1 MSNILAELYA
11 RNVAQVKGFADG
23 LSHAQS
29 LIQPPAGWNCM
40 NWIVGHIACYRN
52 RILGILDQSLTLDPA
67 IAGRYPRDSAP
78 ILGDEPGIGQLADLV
93 AAIEASQPG
102 LEAGLAALTGARA
115 AEMIT
120 LGSFTMS
127 RSDFMV
133 FYMRHEAYHTGQLE
147 FLSALARG

>member
-1 MSNILAELYA
+1 MSNILTEMYA
-11 RNVAQVKGFADG
+11 RNMALVKGFAEN
-23 LSHAQS
+23 LTHAQS

-52 RILGILDQSLTLDPA
+52 RILGILEMPLTLDPA

-78 ILGDEPGIGQLADLV
+78 VRGDEPGIGRLADLV
-93 AAIEASQPG
+93 AAIEASQARI
-102 LEAGLAALTGARA
+102 EVGLAALPGARA
-115 AEMIT
+115 DEVIT

-127 RSDFMV
+127 RADFMV

-147 FLSALARG
+147 FLSALARA

>member
-1 MSNILAELYA
+1 MSTILSDLYA

-52 RILGILDQSLTLDPA
+52 RILGILDLPLALDPA

-78 ILGDEPGIGQLADLV
+78 VLGDEPGIGRLADLV
-93 AAIEASQPG
+93 AAIEAAQPG
-102 LEAGLAALTGARA
+102 LEAGLATLTGTRA

-127 RSDFMV
+127 RADFMV
-133 FYMRHEAYHTGQLE
+133 FYLRHEAYHTGQLE

>member
-1 MSNILAELYA
+1 MSTILSDLYA
-11 RNVAQVKGFADG
+11 RNLAQVQGFAEG
-23 LSHAQS
+23 LTHAQS

-52 RILGILDQSLTLDPA
+52 RILGILDLPPTLDPA

-78 ILGDEPGIGQLADLV
+78 VLGDEPGIGQLADLV
-93 AAIEASQPG
+93 AAIEASQSG
-102 LEAGLAALTGARA
+102 IEAGLAALTGARA
-115 AEMIT
+115 DEAIT

-127 RSDFMV
+127 RTDFMV

-147 FLSALARG
+147 FLSALAKT

>member
-1 MSNILAELYA
+1 MSTILSDLYA
-11 RNVAQVKGFADG
+11 RNLAQIKGFTEG
-23 LSHAQS
+23 LSHAES

-52 RILGILDQSLTLDPA
+52 RILGILDQPLTLDPA

-78 ILGDEPGIGQLADLV
+78 VLGDEPGIGQLADLV
-93 AAIEASQPG
+93 AWIEAAQPG

-115 AEMIT
+115 AEMLT

-127 RSDFMV
+127 RADFMV

-147 FLSALARG
+147 FLSALARM